1 MKDRRRNP
9 QKRKGFLLIPLG
21 LLLIAAALFLGGYNL
36 YDSARAGEA
45 AGRALI
51 GLEQFIPTEPTGESL
66 REPVS
71 QQTPPAGVKEIVIPD
86 YILNPNME
94 MPVKSLDGVDYIGI
108 LQIPALELELPVV
121 SQWSYPDLKIAPCR
135 YSGSAY
141 QNNLVIAGHNY
152 ASHFGTIKNL
162 EEGDAVIFT
171 DMDGNRFTY
180 RVVEQEI
187 LRPSATEE
195 MEAGDWNLTLF
206 TCTVG
211 AQNRVTVRCE
221 LENG

>member
-1 MKDRRRNP
+1 M
-9 QKRKGFLLIPLG
+9 
-21 LLLIAAALFLGGYNL
+21 
-36 YDSARAGEA
+36 
-45 AGRALI
+45 
-51 GLEQFIPTEPTGESL
+51 
-66 REPVS
+66 
-71 QQTPPAGVKEIVIPD
+71 
-86 YILNPNME
+86 
-94 MPVKSLDGVDYIGI
+94 
-108 LQIPALELELPVV
+108 
-121 SQWSYPDLKIAPCR
+121 
-135 YSGSAY
+135 
-141 QNNLVIAGHNY
+141 IAGHNY

-162 EEGDAVIFT
+162 EEEDAVIFT

-195 MEAGDWNLTLF
+195 METGDWDLTLF